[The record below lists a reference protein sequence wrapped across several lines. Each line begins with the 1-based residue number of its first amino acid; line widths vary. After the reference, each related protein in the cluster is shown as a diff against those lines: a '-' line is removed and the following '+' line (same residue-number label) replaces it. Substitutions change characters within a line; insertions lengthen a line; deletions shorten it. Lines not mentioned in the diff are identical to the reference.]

1 MVNIIV
7 NAYALGSP
15 PEEVGTSSMANEL
28 IFVFKSTLN
37 ILPLVPIDNASSP
50 VPPSIVAVDAL
61 TSKYPRDPIIVRSP
75 SVPSNS
81 NLPRVFEVPSVLI

>member
-15 PEEVGTSSMANEL
+15 PEEAGTSSMAKEL

-37 ILPLVPIDNASSP
+37 TLPFAKDNPSSP
-50 VPPSIVAVDAL
+50 VPPSIIAVDAL
-61 TSKYPRDPIIVRSP
+61 TSRYALDPIIALSASGPR
-75 SVPSNS
+75 NS